1 MTHKKYAIAISLV
14 AFILMIISCF
24 SSDEVLSV
32 IIEKL
37 NSLFPVLA
45 LAIIGP
51 SGYGISRLSIFDKL
65 EDLQE
70 KDAAKVN
77 IESSVFRKSLY
88 SIVTFS
94 AACGIILFILGLIV
108 SSKIKINI
116 YSIDVDF
123 KESLAIF
130 FSFTIASTI
139 MLLMIVI
146 KILHNIEDLRNIVI
160 SLTIK
165 ENKRKKLLAEMLAE
179 KEKNPF
185 NEMDFHLKK
194 YNQSINVNEST
205 SQ

>member
-1 MTHKKYAIAISLV
+1 MMHKKYAIAISLV
-14 AFILMIISCF
+14 VFIIMIISCF
-24 SSDEVLSV
+24 SSDEILSV

-37 NSLFPVLA
+37 NSLFPVLM

-94 AACGIILFILGLIV
+94 ASCGIILFILGLIV

-116 YSIDVDF
+116 YSIDVGF
-123 KESLAIF
+123 KETLAIF

-139 MLLMIVI
+139 MLLMVVI

-185 NEMDFHLKK
+185 NDMDFHLKK
-194 YNQSINVNEST
+194 YNQSINTNDST